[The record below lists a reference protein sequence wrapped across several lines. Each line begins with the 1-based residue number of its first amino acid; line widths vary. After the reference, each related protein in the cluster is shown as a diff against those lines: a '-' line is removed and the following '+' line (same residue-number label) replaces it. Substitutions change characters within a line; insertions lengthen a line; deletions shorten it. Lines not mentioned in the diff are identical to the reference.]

1 MELEV
6 FGKRERKNAIIV
18 ADFIWPVSNLIL
30 TLVVYYVRHWTFM
43 HLWLGGISL
52 LALPCLYFIPES
64 PRWLAINNKV
74 YILCFFNVL
83 YFIKMWQTVHHPAR
97 MDFFYV

>member
-1 MELEV
+1 MVRLIASSAIPFIWIAIHNMELEV

-74 YILCFFNVL
+74 CMVFV
-83 YFIKMWQTVHHPAR
+83 
-97 MDFFYV
+97 